1 MTYSFALPK
10 YLSKLQTL
18 KCQTYH
24 KAEWD
29 DELKDARESLVSYS
43 RPFSPDFSADEDIL
57 DANFFLEGNQLFDLG
72 HEKQRCTFRASQD
85 NHSANPNKGDSQSQF
100 SPGKIEIYFGKIL
113 GKN

>member
-1 MTYSFALPK
+1 MK
-10 YLSKLQTL
+10 Y
-18 KCQTYH
+18 QTYH

-113 GKN
+113 GKI

>member
-1 MTYSFALPK
+1 M
-10 YLSKLQTL
+10 

-57 DANFFLEGNQLFDLG
+57 DANFFLEGNQLFALEINAVALTLIVKPSKKHLKG
-72 HEKQRCTFRASQD
+72 LKKALSEAL
-85 NHSANPNKGDSQSQF
+85 NK
-100 SPGKIEIYFGKIL
+100 P
-113 GKN
+113 